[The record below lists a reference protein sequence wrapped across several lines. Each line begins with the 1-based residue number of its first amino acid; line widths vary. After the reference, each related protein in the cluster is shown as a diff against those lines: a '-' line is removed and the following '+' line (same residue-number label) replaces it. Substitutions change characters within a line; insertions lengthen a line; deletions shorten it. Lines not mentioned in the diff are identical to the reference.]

1 MRPPSPIHDLDQTR
15 RGVCAKVRE
24 LRLARR
30 WTQAE
35 LAARLGL
42 SQSRFS
48 QIERG
53 EGSFTAE
60 QLIEV
65 LRLFNVPLDQFVPPV
80 DPDAE
85 LQNAF
90 ARLGALHLR
99 ESAEVLPSARYAAV
113 RDALREVLLAPNS
126 PRLVTAL
133 APVLVWNIESIDLDL
148 VHHELAAVG
157 RGDRLGWVVDNT
169 LEALKDRSLRP
180 PREWA
185 LRQRLA
191 IVALGEFLPKVKKR
205 AQVTDLFD
213 SGIASVRTLAE
224 VREASSAIS
233 KRWGVVSA
241 IQVGDFVDALRQAH
255 ESR

>member
-1 MRPPSPIHDLDQTR
+1 MHPSSPIHDLDQTR

-53 EGSFTAE
+53 KGSFTAE

-65 LRLFNVPLDQFVPPV
+65 LRLFNVPLDQFVPPP

-90 ARLGALHLR
+90 ARLGALPLR

-113 RDALREVLLAPNS
+113 RDALREVLLAP
-126 PRLVTAL
+126 
-133 APVLVWNIESIDLDL
+133 
-148 VHHELAAVG
+148 
-157 RGDRLGWVVDNT
+157 
-169 LEALKDRSLRP
+169 
-180 PREWA
+180 
-185 LRQRLA
+185 
-191 IVALGEFLPKVKKR
+191 
-205 AQVTDLFD
+205 
-213 SGIASVRTLAE
+213 
-224 VREASSAIS
+224 
-233 KRWGVVSA
+233 
-241 IQVGDFVDALRQAH
+241 
-255 ESR
+255 